1 MWNSVGRN
9 CLWIL
14 GLEYAGETKSGIDT
28 GFEVIRDPHFK
39 HLKYFPFFIV
49 IYM

>member
-1 MWNSVGRN
+1 MESVGRN

-14 GLEYAGETKSGIDT
+14 GLEYAGETKIGIDT

-39 HLKYFPFFIV
+39 HLKYFSFFIV
-49 IYM
+49 MYM